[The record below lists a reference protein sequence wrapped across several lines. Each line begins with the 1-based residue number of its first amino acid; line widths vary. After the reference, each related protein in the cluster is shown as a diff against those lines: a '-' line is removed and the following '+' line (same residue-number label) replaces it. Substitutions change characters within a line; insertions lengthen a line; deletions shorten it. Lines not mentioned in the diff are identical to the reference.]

1 MKAKDQEDTRMSV
14 ELKVDDKGIALNAFT
29 QEFMGNVAIAMAES
43 LRGVNVDWK
52 DITIKIVR
60 D

>member
-1 MKAKDQEDTRMSV
+1 MKAKDKEDTKMSV
-14 ELKVDDKGIALNAFT
+14 ELKVDDKDIALNAFI

-43 LRGVNVDWK
+43 LRGVNMDWK
-52 DITIKIVR
+52 EINIKIVR

>member
-1 MKAKDQEDTRMSV
+1 MPV
-14 ELKVDDKGIALNAFT
+14 ELKVDDKEIALNAFT

-43 LRGVNVDWK
+43 LRGVNANWK
-52 DITIKIVR
+52 EISIKIVR